1 MIPIAKPTIGK
12 EEEKAVIKIIRSGKL
27 VQGEKVEEFEKKFA
41 RYCGAKFAVATDN
54 GTSALIVALTSVG
67 VGPGDEVITTPLS
80 FIATTNAIVF
90 TGAKPVFVDIDPDT
104 FNIDP
109 ELVERAIT
117 KKTKAIL
124 PVHLYGLMAD
134 MESINKIAKKHN
146 RIVIEDSAQAHGAE
160 IRGKRAGSW
169 GLAACFSFYPSKN
182 MTTSEGG
189 MITTNSKQL
198 AEACKLIR
206 NQGMGNQYQYKR
218 IGYNFRMTNIEA
230 AIGVEQLKKLEK
242 MNRARAKN
250 AVYLNKKFADTKGV
264 VTPKVPKNYRHVYHQ
279 YTLKIDDNYSLSR
292 DKLLT
297 KLRKNGVDARIYY
310 PKLLSDEPFF
320 KQYDRGELNIAKSIH
335 WQILSLPI
343 HPSLTRQDL
352 DKIVEVVNET

>member
-1 MIPIAKPTIGK
+1 MIPIARPIIGK

-41 RYCGAKFAVATDN
+41 RYCGTKFAVATDN
-54 GTSALIVALTSVG
+54 GTSALIVALTAAG
-67 VGPGDEVITTPLS
+67 IAPGDEVITTPLS

-90 TGAKPVFVDIDPDT
+90 TGAKPVFADIDPNT

-109 ELVERAIT
+109 IKIEKAVTSRT
-117 KKTKAIL
+117 RAIL

-146 RIVIEDSAQAHGAE
+146 LLVIEDSAQAHGAE

-169 GLAACFSFYPSKN
+169 GLAGCFSFYPSKN

-189 MITTNSKQL
+189 MITTDSKKI
-198 AEACKLIR
+198 AESSKLIR
-206 NQGMGNQYQYKR
+206 NQGMGSQYQYKR
-218 IGYNFRMTNIEA
+218 VGYNFRMTNIEA

-250 AVYLNKKFADTKGV
+250 SSYLNKKFENTKGIF
-264 VTPKVPKNYRHVYHQ
+264 TPKVPKNYRHVYHQ
-279 YTLKIDDNYSLSR
+279 YTLKIDKNYPLSR
-292 DKLLT
+292 DQLLT
-297 KLRKNGVDARIYY
+297 KLRKRGVDARVYY
-310 PKLLSDEPFF
+310 PKLLSAEPFF
-320 KQYDRGELNIAKSIH
+320 KQYTGEQLNIAQSIH
-335 WQILSLPI
+335 KQILSLPI
-343 HPSLTRQDL
+343 HPALARKDL
-352 DKIVEVVNET
+352 DKIAGVVNET

>member
-27 VQGEKVEEFEKKFA
+27 VQGEKVEEFEKKIA
-41 RYCGAKFAVATDN
+41 SYCGTKFAIATDN

-67 VGPGDEVITTPLS
+67 VGLGDEVITTPLS

-109 ELVERAIT
+109 GKIERAIT
-117 KKTKAIL
+117 SKTRAIL

-146 RIVIEDSAQAHGAE
+146 LLLVEDSAQAHGAE

-169 GLAACFSFYPSKN
+169 GLAGCFSFYPSKN

-189 MITTNSKQL
+189 MITTNSKQV

-230 AIGVEQLKKLEK
+230 AIGVEQLKKLER
-242 MNRARAKN
+242 MNKARAKN
-250 AVYLNKKFADTKGV
+250 AIYLNKKFENTKGV
-264 VTPKVPKNYRHVYHQ
+264 GTPQVPKNYRHAYHQ

-292 DKLLT
+292 DQLLT
-297 KLRKNGVDARIYY
+297 KLRKNGVDARVYY

-320 KQYDRGELNIAKSIH
+320 KQYDRRELNIAKSIH
-335 WQILSLPI
+335 RQILSLPI

>member
-54 GTSALIVALTSVG
+54 GTSALIVALTAAGIAS
-67 VGPGDEVITTPLS
+67 GDEVITTPLS

-134 MESINKIAKKHN
+134 MSAISDIAKRHKL
-146 RIVIEDSAQAHGAE
+146 IVIEDSAQAHGAE

-169 GLAACFSFYPSKN
+169 GLAGCFSFYPSKN

-279 YTLKIDDNYSLSR
+279 YTLKIDDNYPLSR
-292 DKLLT
+292 DQLLT
-297 KLRKNGVDARIYY
+297 KLRKSGVDARIYY

-320 KQYDRGELNIAKSIH
+320 KQYAGEQLNIAKSIH
-335 WQILSLPI
+335 KQILSLPI
-343 HPSLTRQDL
+343 HPALARKDL
-352 DKIVEVVNET
+352 DKIAGVINGT